1 MSSRRSESSRV
12 VPALVAIAVL
22 VGVAAYFW
30 ATRWWLFGIAFVVFA
45 TGAIADLRDR
55 KSAAG

>member
-1 MSSRRSESSRV
+1 V
-12 VPALVAIAVL
+12 VPLLIGIAVI
-22 VGVAAYFW
+22 VGVVAFFW

-55 KSAAG
+55 RSAAG